1 MLIHD
6 PCHVKLELTSTPS
19 VNQPKRMEDEI
30 HLVDKREMNWG
41 ARAPRD

>member
-19 VNQPKRMEDEI
+19 VNQSKRKEDKI
-30 HLVDKREMNWG
+30 HFVDTRELKWG
-41 ARAPRD
+41 ARAP